1 MSHSLTR
8 YKEQVVD
15 SHFQDIQFHN
25 ELYGQQSEALEQI
38 RQDYQT
44 ALAEYQ
50 SCRSALDT
58 SYSHYKESELELQ
71 LAREVLDYAGCPYES
86 TTMSV
91 EKILEQRQKAYQD
104 SLKALEILI
113 EIKKSEKTELN
124 ADTVWQNEA
133 DEYKKGIQALN
144 HIGFAEENWRKS

>member
-71 LAREVLDYAGCPYES
+71 LAREVLDYAGCPYEIDNYECRKDPGAEAKGLS
-86 TTMSV
+86 GFF
-91 EKILEQRQKAYQD
+91 
-104 SLKALEILI
+104 
-113 EIKKSEKTELN
+113 KS
-124 ADTVWQNEA
+124 
-133 DEYKKGIQALN
+133 
-144 HIGFAEENWRKS
+144 S